1 MKIKLLTYNRHS
13 LVGMNLDSGNGN
25 FCYKNFSRVTSSL
38 LAKSNI
44 NFVIKVME
52 ERCGKCGILNDGPK
66 LNTHP
71 WIVALRES
79 PPGGVTKYR
88 TGTLVS
94 RQWVVTEASIFVN
107 IHTAT
112 ENFEVLVGAKAF
124 QNNANDRWEPI
135 SEVKRHPKYNYRT
148 DYKYDVAMVKLKTRI
163 LDPVPHPSDVKY
175 DTIRPVC
182 LPDYASEDD
191 DFQYEQL
198 YNYHQLSDKILFNSR
213 LLTAKKAKITPNDEC
228 QSTLSSIATPVTVQ
242 EYVFIYFFD
251 ITLIQRGAY
260 YCHDQCFRY
269 QLCTF
274 PWESSY
280 NSPLCDA
287 TKDKGSPLVMQTDKN
302 GNGRFA

>member
-1 MKIKLLTYNRHS
+1 MKIKLLTYNRHT

-25 FCYKNFSRVTSSL
+25 FCYDEYPRVTSSL

-71 WIVALRES
+71 WMVALREL
-79 PPGGVTKYR
+79 GGRKFY

-112 ENFEVLVGAKAF
+112 QNFEVLVGAKAF

-135 SEVKRHPKYNYRT
+135 SEVKRHPKYYSRN
-148 DYKYDVAMVKLKTRI
+148 YKYDVAMVKLKTRI

-175 DTIRPVC
+175 DTIRPIC

-191 DFQYEQL
+191 IQYDKL
-198 YNYHQLSDKILFNSR
+198 YNYHQLSGKILFNSR

-228 QSTLSSIATPVTVQ
+228 RHDLDGKATVQ
-242 EYVFIYFFD
+242 EYVFIYFLD
-251 ITLIQRGAY
+251 ITLIQGEAY
-260 YCHDQCFRY
+260 C
-269 QLCTF
+269 
-274 PWESSY
+274 
-280 NSPLCDA
+280 
-287 TKDKGSPLVMQTDKN
+287 
-302 GNGRFA
+302 